1 MTELLQE
8 VSPSQIVMFIIL
20 LCLAFKEVIDFIDWF
35 KGKISKRD
43 ETIKEKQDEK
53 ESLEER
59 VETLEQKYDG
69 HTEVLNNIAGNVDL
83 LILSDRDAIKAYITS
98 EHHRLCYEKHWVDDY
113 TLDCLERRYGHYVD
127 EHGNSF
133 IEQLMNEIRALPKQS
148 FTEEEEQGE

>member
-1 MTELLQE
+1 MMELLQKF
-8 VSPSQIVMFIIL
+8 SPSQIIMFIIL
-20 LCLAFKEVIDFIDWF
+20 LCLVFKEVADFIDWF
-35 KGKISKRD
+35 KSKVSKRD
-43 ETIKEKQDEK
+43 ESIKEEQDEK

-59 VETLEQKYDG
+59 IESLEKKYDG
-69 HTEVLNNIAGNVDL
+69 HTEVLNNIADNVDL
-83 LILSDRDAIKAYITS
+83 LLLSDRDAIKAYITG

-148 FTEEEEQGE
+148 FTEEKEQGE

>member
-8 VSPSQIVMFIIL
+8 FSPSQIIMFIIL

>member
-8 VSPSQIVMFIIL
+8 FSPSQIVMFIIL